1 LLTRYATVRVE
12 VISFLTRS
20 AVAERSFSLLSELDA
35 QPAPSRLIPVIAIW
49 LSGAGKP
56 APDSPQFMLIPEPRS
71 QIASAKYCV
80 KRTRRRDVKPK
91 DKDADKSRRSTNLQD
106 SAVGYGRPPV
116 ANRFKPGTSGNLK
129 GRPKGAKNLRSLI
142 REAMIASI
150 PIQEGEKTRRVT
162 RLEGVVLRQIQG
174 ALKGNDKSAMAVLK
188 MALQLGLLEDSSD
201 SGEISLGRED
211 ERILNELLTRSRRG
225 G

>member
-1 LLTRYATVRVE
+1 MR
-12 VISFLTRS
+12 
-20 AVAERSFSLLSELDA
+20 
-35 QPAPSRLIPVIAIW
+35 
-49 LSGAGKP
+49 
-56 APDSPQFMLIPEPRS
+56 
-71 QIASAKYCV
+71 
-80 KRTRRRDVKPK
+80 PK
-91 DKDADKSRRSTNLQD
+91 DKGAGRSRRSKNLQD

-129 GRPKGAKNLRSLI
+129 GRPKGANLKSLI

-162 RLEGVVLRQIQG
+162 RLEGVVLRQIQS

-188 MALQLGLLEDSSD
+188 MALQLGLLQDSSD

-211 ERILNELLTRSRRG
+211 ERILNELLARSRKG

>member
-1 LLTRYATVRVE
+1 VNAK
-12 VISFLTRS
+12 
-20 AVAERSFSLLSELDA
+20 DK
-35 QPAPSRLIPVIAIW
+35 
-49 LSGAGKP
+49 GAG
-56 APDSPQFMLIPEPRS
+56 
-71 QIASAKYCV
+71 
-80 KRTRRRDVKPK
+80 
-91 DKDADKSRRSTNLQD
+91 KSRRSADLQN
-106 SAVGYGRPPV
+106 SSVGYGQPPV
-116 ANRFKPGTSGNLK
+116 ASRFKPGTSGNPK
-129 GRPKGAKNLRSLI
+129 GRPRGAKNLKTLI

-162 RLEGVVLRQIQG
+162 RLEGVVLRQIQS

-211 ERILNELLTRSRRG
+211 ERILNELLARSRRG